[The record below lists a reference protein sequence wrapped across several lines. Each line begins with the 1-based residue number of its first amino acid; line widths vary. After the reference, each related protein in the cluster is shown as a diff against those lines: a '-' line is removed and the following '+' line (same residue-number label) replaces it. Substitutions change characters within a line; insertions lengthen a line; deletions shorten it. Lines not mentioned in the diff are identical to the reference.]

1 MNEHN
6 QYALDC
12 IQFNVV
18 CKKRELRVSALKS
31 GASIAAS
38 AVLIDNTIQAS
49 AKADN
54 TLAVDAHSLTPP
66 LKVTASLVC
75 DVREIAPV
83 EGYFIT
89 ADGFIF
95 ATADGYI
102 FRPADL

>member
-54 TLAVDAHSLTPP
+54 ALAVDAHSLTP
-66 LKVTASLVC
+66 KITVTAKLVC
-75 DVREIAPV
+75 KVGEISPI
-83 EGYFIT
+83 EGYFFTKDDMAFYT
-89 ADGFIF
+89 AE
-95 ATADGYI
+95 GYM
-102 FRPADL
+102 FEAK